1 MEWIKQRRNRRGTQK
16 WNKQTTRWLFGREHT
31 TRKSTRL
38 KKKPRRY
45 GRDEEAERQA
55 KASPRKRRHTGSEAA
70 KKRTEKWLIWIKEKE
85 WKTAA
90 NDNKGERGEL
100 N

>member
-1 MEWIKQRRNRRGTQK
+1 MDGMRKQKGRQK
-16 WNKQTTRWLFGREHT
+16 
-31 TRKSTRL
+31 
-38 KKKPRRY
+38 
-45 GRDEEAERQA
+45 QA
-55 KASPRKRRHTGSEAA
+55 QENVDTPEA